1 MWRMQTNHTNA
12 GLAWWQGSVRP
23 ADQAVLPL
31 LTHALHYATC
41 CIEGIRADPV
51 DTGWGVLQLDG
62 HLRRLRRNASIL
74 GLQPPTVAAMR
85 EAVVTVLGQA
95 DWRSPTYIRPMV
107 FQAGDQLGP
116 TIRPAD
122 SAYACIVRPMQRKEP
137 RGPGLR
143 ILVSSWR
150 RMDESSI
157 PARLKSSA
165 GYLTAGLARAEAARA
180 GCDDAILLDALGQ
193 VSEATTANVLLVRDG
208 VLVTPAFGSA
218 LLEGLTR
225 GIVLEVAREFSLD
238 VVERPIARGELA
250 CADEILLCGTA
261 VELAWVGWL
270 DGRQL
275 PWGADDPGP
284 VAQRLLGGW
293 SQIRKQHL
301 ELIASA
307 HPARVGST

>member
-1 MWRMQTNHTNA
+1 MHISTPNH
-12 GLAWWQGSVRP
+12 GLAWWQGRIIP
-23 ADQAVLPL
+23 ADHAALPL

-41 CIEGIRADPV
+41 CIEGIRADPT
-51 DTGWGVLQLDG
+51 DAGWGVLQLDG
-62 HLRRLRRNASIL
+62 HLRRLHRNASIL
-74 GLQPPTVAAMR
+74 GLQPPSLAAMR
-85 EAVVTVLGQA
+85 EAVVAVLEQA

-116 TIRPAD
+116 TLRPEDTAF
-122 SAYACIVRPMQRKEP
+122 ACIVRPMQRKPP

-143 ILVSSWR
+143 LQVSSWR
-150 RMDESSI
+150 RIDESAI

-165 GYLTAGLARAEAARA
+165 GYLTAALARAEAARS

-193 VSEATTANVLLVRDG
+193 VSEATVANVLLVRDG
-208 VLVTPAFGSA
+208 VIITPAFGSA

-225 GIVLEVAREFSLD
+225 GIVLDLARDLHID

-270 DGRQL
+270 DGRPL
-275 PWGADDPGP
+275 PWGAADPGP
-284 VAQRLLGGW
+284 VAQRLLAGW
-293 SQIRKQHL
+293 QQAREQRL
-301 ELIASA
+301 DLIPSA
-307 HPARVGST
+307 CQTQTGVS